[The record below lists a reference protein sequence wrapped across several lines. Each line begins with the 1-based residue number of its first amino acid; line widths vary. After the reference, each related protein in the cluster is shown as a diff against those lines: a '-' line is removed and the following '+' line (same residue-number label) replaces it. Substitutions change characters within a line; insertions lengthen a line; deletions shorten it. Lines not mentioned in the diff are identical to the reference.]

1 MWPNEDSLVG
11 LAEYHSPMNLY
22 VTHESALAFWLSPR
36 ARRGKANGKR
46 EGLPSLAPTRSNID
60 LAWLEEWGFDVRPL
74 HVDVGEKQQVRRR
87 PDLVAHLA
95 GGQVQAGSYEH
106 IAADVWAASPELCFC
121 QIAGTVSLI
130 EAVKTGY
137 ELCAHYRIEP
147 SDMRGFEG
155 REPATTASRLQ
166 AFAQRYGGKGAKGAK
181 AARVAAKY
189 IRGAAA
195 SPMETAAAMLLTLPR
210 YYGGFGL
217 PACKMNYPVYV
228 AGPDGRGGNARMLYG
243 DMVWPDR
250 RVIVEYDSDFFHQG
264 SERIHA
270 DAARR
275 NAFLGAGW
283 KVFTLTKRQLYS
295 VEECEVFVA
304 QLARA
309 LRAYNAHATPQAM
322 ERRHEL
328 RQLVLG

>member
-1 MWPNEDSLVG
+1 
-11 LAEYHSPMNLY
+11 MNLY

-36 ARRGKANGKR
+36 AQRGKANGKR
-46 EGLPSLAPTRSNID
+46 ENLPSLTPTRENID
-60 LAWLEEWGFDVRPL
+60 IAWLEELGFSVHPL

-95 GGQVQAGSYEH
+95 GGPVQAGSYEH

-121 QIAGTVSLI
+121 QVAGVSSLI
-130 EAVKTGY
+130 ETVKTGY
-137 ELCAHYRIEP
+137 ELCAFYRIEP
-147 SDMRGFEG
+147 SDIRGFEG
-155 REPATTASRLQ
+155 REPATTTSRLQ
-166 AFAQRYGGKGAKGAK
+166 AFTQRYGGKGAKGAK
-181 AARVAAKY
+181 AARTAAKY
-189 IRGAAA
+189 VRGAAA

-210 YYGGFGL
+210 HYGGYGL
-217 PACKMNYPVYV
+217 PACRMNHPIKISD
-228 AGPDGRGGNARMLYG
+228 PDTVGHDMRTFYG

-275 NAFLGAGW
+275 NALLGAGW

-295 VEECEVFVA
+295 VEECEIFAA
-304 QLARA
+304 QLTRA
-309 LRAYNAHATPQAM
+309 LRAYNSHATPHAA

-328 RQLVLG
+328 RKLVLE